1 MRKDG
6 FLAVVNSLIII
17 IVGISF
23 SGCFLMPT
31 TFNFKPS
38 EQAALFSADYNPDVD
53 NQLKKGLYL
62 PYDESHRKFVKGEGF
77 ILFPDGRVESK
88 GLSLDYLKM
97 DDATAENIKRL
108 AEAGFITDYT
118 IFEDGIYAVK
128 DDKLYLD
135 LYSVL
140 YRKHWDLLNEDYTII
155 DDMTVISAN
164 DNHNYSGKSITYR
177 CIPLT
182 DPIAPQQ
189 GSSKAQKWM
198 WRNKTDWKNYKTE
211 LKNN

>member
-1 MRKDG
+1 MANKT
-6 FLAVVNSLIII
+6 LIKYINTWLILVISISCNSC
-17 IVGISF
+17 V
-23 SGCFLMPT
+23 LMFT
-31 TFNFKPS
+31 SKGFKPS
-38 EQAALFSADYNPDVD
+38 EQRALFSADYNPDID
-53 NQLKKGLYL
+53 NKLKKGLYL

-77 ILFPDGRVESK
+77 ILYPDGRVESK
-88 GLSLDYLKM
+88 SLSLDYLKM
-97 DDATAENIKRL
+97 DDATSENIKRL

-118 IFEDGIYAVK
+118 IFEDGIYTVK

-140 YRKHWDLLNEDYTII
+140 YRKRWDLLNEDYAII
-155 DDMTVISAN
+155 DDVTVISAN
-164 DNHNYSGKSITYR
+164 DSLNYSGKRITYR

-189 GSSKAQKWM
+189 GSSKNQKWM

>member
-1 MRKDG
+1 MVIMANKK
-6 FLAVVNSLIII
+6 LIKYINTWLILVICISCNSCVLLFTSK
-17 IVGISF
+17 G
-23 SGCFLMPT
+23 
-31 TFNFKPS
+31 FKPS
-38 EQAALFSADYNPDVD
+38 EQRALFSADYNPDVD
-53 NQLKKGLYL
+53 NKLKKGLYL

-77 ILFPDGRVESK
+77 ILYPDGRVESK

-108 AEAGFITDYT
+108 ADAGFITDYT
-118 IFEDGIYAVK
+118 VFEDGIYTVK

-140 YRKHWDLLNEDYTII
+140 YRKHWDLLSEDYTVI
-155 DDMTVISAN
+155 DDVTVVSDN
-164 DNHNYSGKSITYR
+164 DNLNYSGKRITYR

-189 GSSKAQKWM
+189 GSSKNQKWM
-198 WRNKTDWKNYKTE
+198 WRNKTDWKNYK
-211 LKNN
+211 KN

>member
-1 MRKDG
+1 MAIKK
-6 FLAVVNSLIII
+6 LIKYVNPWLIF
-17 IVGISF
+17 VMSISCNSCVLLF
-23 SGCFLMPT
+23 TSKE
-31 TFNFKPS
+31 FKPS
-38 EQAALFSADYNPDVD
+38 EQRALFSADYNPDVD
-53 NQLKKGLYL
+53 NKLKKGLYL

-88 GLSLDYLKM
+88 RLSLDYLKM
-97 DDATAENIKRL
+97 DDATAENIKKL

-140 YRKHWDLLNEDYTII
+140 YRKHWDLLSEDYTVI
-155 DDMTVISAN
+155 DDITVIS
-164 DNHNYSGKSITYR
+164 DNENLNYSGKSITYR